1 MKENNLR
8 QFKDSSDDNKGST
21 LITVIVA
28 IAFVTILVSIILGTT
43 VVNVRMK
50 GIDRRTKDDFYYAEK
65 ALNDIYTG
73 IGLEL
78 AQTAADEYE
87 NTFKKI
93 GFDDE
98 GLGGDFNM
106 AEVAEK
112 DFRKNFVIAAYK
124 KIDKLDGTPNDND
137 NKVSKSSLEAYI
149 TGQSPPGEL
158 PKTEVVDDVNIVYRK
173 KDGSGESTSYS
184 SDVDSVVLKDVT
196 VMRTDASGY
205 MSVISTDFIINIP
218 TVDFLG
224 TNVDVSDYGIIAGK
238 GLYILGDTTINGN
251 VYAGIHPTPIP
262 SVDAYYQEKNDEKTH
277 KGVSG
282 GINVKGAKAT
292 FNGNYIISKGDINL
306 AWVNGK
312 NTELKVLTPGAGED
326 VNLSNLWYTSLRT
339 IKGNN
344 PEGIT
349 DKFNIDI
356 NANVF
361 ALNDLALNAD
371 NSTVKIKGNYY
382 GYNDKTLKSILG
394 FSESEFEDTNVS
406 RRDDAVNSAIIING
420 SNASLD
426 MSEISNLVL
435 MGKAY
440 IDFTSDTSTT
450 NWENGQVVPTAEGVA
465 LKTNQQLYLVP
476 PDFLDG
482 PNPVEGGTGVFTVSI
497 PNTDLQKWFGY
508 KFLDT
513 SDVPKSIH
521 STYKVKLNSAEGGSN
536 VYYDYLVFSKDP
548 IVKDDGTV
556 VGYSW
561 EPKEITKSEYDAKD
575 ETDDDTVYIVTKNSP
590 STYKYYKYIKVNKQI
605 GTGGSIS
612 SKAMFFLKI
621 MTSPTEYEYAA
632 KKADIEKTEYIK
644 MKENESGII
653 QPSAYRLHDRVNLSM
668 GYDYFNLQQ
677 CVVGDNDAPGKA
689 HYYAKNAVVN
699 YKKDGSEFQSNVLDN
714 TEGMLRYAGYPQ
726 NLYNRY
732 KWLCTYLDG
741 KEDTLLEVDPGEPK
755 DEWKVDS
762 TAPFSKFVKMS
773 NIASMTIEGSKNA
786 AGSDAKNP
794 IKSTTYGVV
803 VATTG
808 NLTLSNT
815 DGEEFKGVA
824 IVDGNIIVP
833 SSVKKVNGLLM
844 ATGTITI
851 EGNTEINYDRGLIQ
865 SRIEKELNI
874 VKNMPRDT
882 SDSYPFPGG
891 KKGYRQYYLISYLS
905 KLNGSDLLYNVEPGS
920 KIKRERI
927 EADYNDF
934 MHYEN
939 WQKGE
944 NDATPTPTPTPT
956 P

>member
-50 GIDRRTKDDFYYAEK
+50 GIDRRTHDDFYYAER

-78 AQTAADEYE
+78 GKLAGDEYE

-93 GFDDE
+93 GFKDDSS
-98 GLGGDFNM
+98 DFNL
-106 AEVAEK
+106 AETAEK
-112 DFRKNFVIAAYK
+112 DFRKNFVTAAYK
-124 KIDKLDGTPNDND
+124 KVDELDGTSD
-137 NKVSKSSLEAYI
+137 NKVTKSALKAYI
-149 TGQSPPGEL
+149 TGQSSLDDL
-158 PKTEVVDDVNIVYRK
+158 PKSDVKDDVSIVYQK
-173 KDGSGESTSYS
+173 EDGTGESKTYS
-184 SDVDSVVLKDVT
+184 SDADRIVLKNVT
-196 VMRTDASGY
+196 VTRTDSSGY
-205 MSVISTDFIINIP
+205 MSTISTDFIINIP

-251 VYAGIHPTPIP
+251 VYAGIHPTPITTP
-262 SVDAYYQEKNDEKTH
+262 VPDSDFQEKNDEKTH

-282 GINVKGAKAT
+282 GINIKGAKAT

-326 VNLSNLWYTSLRT
+326 ANLSNLWYTSLRT
-339 IKGNN
+339 IKRNN

-371 NSTVKIKGNYY
+371 NSNVKIKGNYY

-482 PNPVEGGTGVFTVSI
+482 PNPVQGGSGIFTII
-497 PNTDLQKWFGY
+497 PTADLQKWFGY
-508 KFLDT
+508 DYLDST
-513 SDVPKSIH
+513 KIH
-521 STYKVKLNSAEGGSN
+521 DKYEVTINDGSK
-536 VYYDYLVFSKDP
+536 VYYDYLVFNDKKWKP
-548 IVKDDGTV
+548 
-556 VGYSW
+556 VGEVSSLP
-561 EPKEITKSEYDAKD
+561 E
-575 ETDDDTVYIVTKNSP
+575 DTNTEKYIVTKKNGSL
-590 STYKYYKYIKVNKQI
+590 KVVKYIESAEDL

-621 MTSPTEYEYAA
+621 MTADNAYEYAHSNGDPDA
-632 KKADIEKTEYIK
+632 SGRSLPEFKEY
-644 MKENESGII
+644 KESLVEQ
-653 QPSAYRLHDRVNLSM
+653 QPSAYRLHDRINLSM

-677 CVVGDNDAPGKA
+677 CVVGNNGALENA
-689 HYYAKNAVVN
+689 HYYAKNAVIN
-699 YKKDGSEFQSNVLDN
+699 YKKEESGFQSNVLDN

-741 KEDTLLEVDPGEPK
+741 KENMLLEASIDEPK
-755 DEWKVDS
+755 DALDNSEWVVDS

-773 NIASMTIEGSKNA
+773 NIGSMTIESSMNA
-786 AGSDAKNP
+786 AGSDTEGP

-808 NLTLSNT
+808 DLTLSCT

-833 SSVKKVNGLLM
+833 STVKKVNGLLM

-851 EGNTEINYDRGLIQ
+851 EGSTEIKYDRGLIQ

-874 VKNMPRDT
+874 VKNKPKNT
-882 SDSYPFPGG
+882 SYSYPLTGG

-905 KLNGSDLLYNVEPGS
+905 KSNGTDLLYNVEPGS
-920 KIKRERI
+920 KIKRDRI

-939 WQKGE
+939 WKKGE
-944 NDATPTPTPTPT
+944 NDATPTPTPTP
-956 P
+956 

>member
-1 MKENNLR
+1 MKEISLR
-8 QFKDSSDDNKGST
+8 KLNKTSDENRGST

-28 IAFVTILVSIILGTT
+28 IAFVTILVTIILGTT

-158 PKTEVVDDVNIVYRK
+158 PKTEVIDDVNIVYRK

-482 PNPVEGGTGVFTVSI
+482 PNPVQGGSGIFTII
-497 PNTDLQKWFGY
+497 PTADLQKWFGY
-508 KFLDT
+508 DYLDST
-513 SDVPKSIH
+513 KIH
-521 STYKVKLNSAEGGSN
+521 DKYEVTINDGSK
-536 VYYDYLVFSKDP
+536 VYYDYLVFNDKKWKP
-548 IVKDDGTV
+548 
-556 VGYSW
+556 VGEVSSLP
-561 EPKEITKSEYDAKD
+561 E
-575 ETDDDTVYIVTKNSP
+575 DTNTEKYIVTKKNGSL
-590 STYKYYKYIKVNKQI
+590 KVVKYIESAEDL

-621 MTSPTEYEYAA
+621 MTADNAYEYAYSNGDPDA
-632 KKADIEKTEYIK
+632 SGRSLPVFKEY
-644 MKENESGII
+644 KESLVEQ
-653 QPSAYRLHDRVNLSM
+653 QPSAYRLHDRINLSM

-677 CVVGDNDAPGKA
+677 CVVGNNDASENA
-689 HYYAKNAVVN
+689 HYYAKNAVIN
-699 YKKDGSEFQSNVLDN
+699 YKKNGSDFQSNVLDN
-714 TEGMLRYAGYPQ
+714 TDGMLRYAGYPQ

-732 KWLCTYLDG
+732 KWLCVYLDG
-741 KEDTLLEVDPGEPK
+741 KENLLLENDPG
-755 DEWKVDS
+755 DVGTGEWAPDS
-762 TAPFSKFVKMS
+762 TAPFSKFVVNS
-773 NIASMTIEGSKNA
+773 NIESMTINGSKNDA
-786 AGSDAKNP
+786 AAEG
-794 IKSTTYGVV
+794 IKDTTFGVV

-808 NLTLSNT
+808 DLTLSPT
-815 DGEEFKGVA
+815 GGQTFKGIA
-824 IVDGNIIVP
+824 IVDGNITVP
-833 SSVKKVNGLLM
+833 STVKKVDGLLM
-844 ATGTITI
+844 ATGTITFQ
-851 EGNTEINYDRGLIQ
+851 GGTEVNYDRGLIQ
-865 SRIEKELNI
+865 SRIEKEINLI
-874 VKNMPRDT
+874 KNKNADT
-882 SDSYPFPGG
+882 GDTYKGH
-891 KKGYRQYYLISYLS
+891 KGYMNYYLISYLS
-905 KLNGSDLLYNVEPGS
+905 KTDGTSLLYNIEPGS

-927 EADYNDF
+927 EADYNEF

-944 NDATPTPTPTPT
+944 K
-956 P
+956 

>member
-50 GIDRRTKDDFYYAEK
+50 GIDRRTHDDFYYAER

-78 AQTAADEYE
+78 GKLAGDEYE

-93 GFDDE
+93 GFKDDSS
-98 GLGGDFNM
+98 DFNL
-106 AEVAEK
+106 AETAEK
-112 DFRKNFVIAAYK
+112 DFRKNFVTAAYK
-124 KIDKLDGTPNDND
+124 KVDELDGTSD
-137 NKVSKSSLEAYI
+137 NKVSKSALKAYI
-149 TGQSPPGEL
+149 TGQSSLDDL
-158 PKTEVVDDVNIVYRK
+158 PKSDVKDDVSIVYQK
-173 KDGSGESTSYS
+173 EDGTGESNTYS
-184 SDVDSVVLKDVT
+184 SDADRIVLKNVT
-196 VMRTDASGY
+196 VTRTDSSGY
-205 MSVISTDFIINIP
+205 MSTISTDFIINIP

-251 VYAGIHPTPIP
+251 VYAGIHPTPITTP
-262 SVDAYYQEKNDEKTH
+262 VPDSDFQEKNDEKTH

-282 GINVKGAKAT
+282 GINIKGAKAT

-326 VNLSNLWYTSLRT
+326 ANLSNLWYTSLRT
-339 IKGNN
+339 IKRNN

-371 NSTVKIKGNYY
+371 NSNVKIKGNYY

-394 FSESEFEDTNVS
+394 FSEDEFADTNVS
-406 RRDDAVNSAIIING
+406 KRDDAINSAIIING

-426 MSEISNLVL
+426 MSEINNLVL

-440 IDFTSDTSTT
+440 IDFTSDTSTA

-482 PNPVEGGTGVFTVSI
+482 PNPVEGGTGVFNVSI
-497 PNTDLQKWFGY
+497 PNADLQKWFGY

-521 STYKVKLNSAEGGSN
+521 SSYKVKLNAAEGGSN
-536 VYYDYLVFSKDP
+536 VFYDYLVFSKDP
-548 IVKDDGTV
+548 YVQGESV

-561 EPKEITKSEYDAKD
+561 EPEEITEGEYGED
-575 ETDDDTVYIVTKNSP
+575 EDDKVYIVTKNSGD
-590 STYKYYKYIKVNKQI
+590 SYRFYRYNKVNSLI

-621 MTSPTEYEYAA
+621 MTSQTEYEYGAS
-632 KKADIEKTEYIK
+632 KAGIEKTEYIK
-644 MKENESGII
+644 MKENESGVI
-653 QPSAYRLHDRVNLSM
+653 QPSAYRLHDRINLSM

-677 CVVGDNDAPGKA
+677 CVVGNNGALENA
-689 HYYAKNAVVN
+689 HYYAKNAVIN
-699 YKKDGSEFQSNVLDN
+699 YKKEESGFQSNVLDN

-741 KEDTLLEVDPGEPK
+741 KENMLLEASIDEPK
-755 DEWKVDS
+755 DALDNSEWVVDS

-773 NIASMTIEGSKNA
+773 NIESMTIESSMNA
-786 AGSDAKNP
+786 AGSDTEGP

-808 NLTLSNT
+808 DLTLSCT

-833 SSVKKVNGLLM
+833 STVKKVNGLLM

-851 EGNTEINYDRGLIQ
+851 EGSTEIKYDRGLIQ

-874 VKNMPRDT
+874 VKNKPKNT
-882 SDSYPFPGG
+882 SYSYPLRGG

-905 KLNGSDLLYNVEPGS
+905 KSNGTDLLYNVEPGS
-920 KIKRERI
+920 KIKRDRI

-944 NDATPTPTPTPT
+944 NDATPTPTPTP
-956 P
+956 